1 MKKSLF
7 IMCLSMAIL
16 SGCGRQ
22 NSYTSIEY
30 ATPKEEVS
38 VSLEAETTTQETEE
52 ICVSLLGE
60 VVTPGV
66 YILPKG
72 SRVYEVINMA
82 GGLTENADVNGISLA
97 SVLEDEMQIIVP
109 GFSDDAEPVNDS
121 TMDSMS
127 KDGRINLNTATLSEL
142 MSLPGI
148 GEVRAQSIIDFREKN
163 GKFKSTED
171 IMLVSGIKESSY
183 EKIKDQ
189 IFVK

>member
-1 MKKSLF
+1 
-7 IMCLSMAIL
+7 MCLSMAVL

-30 ATPKEEVS
+30 VTPLEEVS
-38 VSLEAETTTQETEE
+38 VSVEAETVTEETEE

-121 TMDSMS
+121 TMDSLS